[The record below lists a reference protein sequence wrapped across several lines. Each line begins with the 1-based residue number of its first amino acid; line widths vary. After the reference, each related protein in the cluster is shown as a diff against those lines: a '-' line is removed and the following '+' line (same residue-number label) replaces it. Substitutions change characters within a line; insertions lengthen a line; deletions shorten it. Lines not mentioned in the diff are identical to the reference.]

1 MVEKSQSERSDESK
15 KESADSEKKENR
27 EKSNKGKFGVAK
39 RRFSLNRV
47 MAKLPHTSQ
56 TAIAITFLVMNLSA
70 LLRQVL
76 KAFFVLLLKSR
87 LIWGSMINLGYIW
100 GNYPTEKLIIYSG
113 LNS

>member
-1 MVEKSQSERSDESK
+1 
-15 KESADSEKKENR
+15 
-27 EKSNKGKFGVAK
+27 
-39 RRFSLNRV
+39 

-76 KAFFVLLLKSR
+76 KVFFVLLLKSR
-87 LIWGSMINLGYIW
+87 LRRGSMINFGYIW
-100 GNYPTEKLIIYSG
+100 GNCPAEQLIIYSG